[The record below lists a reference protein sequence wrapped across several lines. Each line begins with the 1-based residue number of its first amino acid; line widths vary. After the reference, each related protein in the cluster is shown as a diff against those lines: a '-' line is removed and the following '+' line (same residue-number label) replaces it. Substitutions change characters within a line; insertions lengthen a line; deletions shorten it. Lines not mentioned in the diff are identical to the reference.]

1 MSIEQMVG
9 AGIILLACILALVFG
24 LMQRRMAGLPL
35 RALPALDNLRRS
47 VGLTIED
54 GKRLH
59 VSLGSSSIL
68 GSGAAVSLAGL
79 SMIEHLALL
88 SMISDRPPVV
98 TTGEG
103 SLMVLGQDVLRY
115 VYRKG
120 NVLERYNPRQVRQT
134 GFSPFSYIVGAMPVI
149 GQEQVQTSVLIGR
162 FGPEAAFLN
171 DAARRG
177 DGYALGASDDL
188 SGQAVMLGTS
198 SDVLVGEELF
208 AAPAY
213 LSQNPFQRSS
223 IFTQDLLRWILI
235 AAILSG
241 VILMILGQFFGLSI
255 L

>member
-9 AGIILLACILALVFG
+9 AGFILLAGILAVVFG
-24 LMQRRMAGLPL
+24 LMQKRMDGLPL
-35 RALPALDNLRRS
+35 RRLPALDNLNRS

-68 GSGAAVSLAGL
+68 GSGNAASLAGL
-79 SMIEHLALL
+79 SVIEHLALL
-88 SMISDRPPVV
+88 SMISDRPPLV
-98 TTGEG
+98 TTGDG

-120 NVLERYNPRQVRQT
+120 NVPERYNPLLGRQT
-134 GFSPFSYIVGAMPVI
+134 GFTPYSYILGSMPVI
-149 GQEQVQTSVLIGR
+149 QQEQVQTSVMIGR
-162 FGPEAAFLN
+162 FGPEVAFLN

-177 DGYALGASDDL
+177 NGYALGASDDL
-188 SGQAVMLGTS
+188 SAQAVMLGTS
-198 SDVLVGEELF
+198 SDVLIGEELF

-213 LSQNPFQRSS
+213 ISRDSFQRSS
-223 IFTQDLLRWILI
+223 VFTQDLLRWVLI
-235 AAILSG
+235 SAILAG
-241 VILMILGQFFGLSI
+241 VILLILSQFFGRSI